1 MPGERGP
8 IACIPSRVY
17 DWAGFLPLTGSLGS
31 TSLKTSFWTICLS
44 WKKSILQG
52 VVENDVVAPRIDAVV
67 RQVLVSALTGR
78 VPARSAP
85 SGWIVKGQVRGFG
98 LIGDTVS

>member
-31 TSLKTSFWTICLS
+31 TSLKTSFWTIFLS
-44 WKKSILQG
+44 WRKSILQS
-52 VVENDVVAPRIDAVV
+52 VVENGVGAPRINWV
-67 RQVLVSALTGR
+67 RQVLVICANG
-78 VPARSAP
+78 PRSGA
-85 SGWIVKGQVRGFG
+85 IHAKGMDRYGASFG
-98 LIGDTVS
+98 LVGS